1 MATATQQDVARL
13 SEDPDAPKAGS
24 TPEAVPT
31 AVSRGSTSDRRRASA
46 RGNIPGDSLVEPVL
60 LRQSGREKGGVL
72 YLSRDVLLEALA
84 KAGIPLST
92 PTKDLEVMR
101 KVLGGR
107 RHIGQV
113 LLEIRVR
120 RGAGP

>member
-1 MATATQQDVARL
+1 
-13 SEDPDAPKAGS
+13 
-24 TPEAVPT
+24 
-31 AVSRGSTSDRRRASA
+31 
-46 RGNIPGDSLVEPVL
+46 VL

-84 KAGIPLST
+84 KAGIPLTT
-92 PTKDLEVMR
+92 PVKDLEVMR
-101 KVLGGR
+101 KILGGR
-107 RHIGQV
+107 RGIGQV